1 MKTFFV
7 IGNPIEHSK
16 SPIIHK
22 HFAQQC
28 NVKISYEH
36 MFCETDAFES
46 DLKDVIKRGLSGA
59 NVTMPFKERAFKM
72 CDHVSERAQLSKATN
87 TLTIKNGKIYGD
99 NTDGEGLV
107 QDLLYNDI
115 TISNR
120 KILIIGA
127 GGATRGCLPAVLL
140 QNPKSITLTNRT
152 FEKAQSIVT
161 ELNNN
166 NVKALPTIEL
176 DNDYDIIINGTATS
190 LSGRLPPVGDHIYEN
205 AIAVYDMC
213 YQKEPTV
220 FLQHA
225 KKMNPEI
232 RTIDGLGML
241 IEQAA
246 ESFRIW
252 FDQRPATE
260 ELRSKLRNL

>member
-1 MKTFFV
+1 MIMKTFFV

-46 DLKDVIKRGLSGA
+46 DLKGVIKRGLSGA

-87 TLTIKNGKIYGD
+87 TLTIKNGEIYGD

-127 GGATRGCLPAVLL
+127 GERREAVCPRSFYKTQKVLP
-140 QNPKSITLTNRT
+140 
-152 FEKAQSIVT
+152 
-161 ELNNN
+161 
-166 NVKALPTIEL
+166 
-176 DNDYDIIINGTATS
+176 
-190 LSGRLPPVGDHIYEN
+190 
-205 AIAVYDMC
+205 
-213 YQKEPTV
+213 
-220 FLQHA
+220 
-225 KKMNPEI
+225 
-232 RTIDGLGML
+232 
-241 IEQAA
+241 
-246 ESFRIW
+246 
-252 FDQRPATE
+252 
-260 ELRSKLRNL
+260 